1 MMINSNYA
9 QQVALAKSNNATLV
23 NFSNTTAPVQA
34 IAGEKDTVRLSDKA
48 LAMMKG
54 TEIKEIAP
62 TYVRPETANSLLTKS
77 EDAKNDVLHTSK
89 STSSKDNVTFDN
101 RFNEIMQN
109 ILDQR
114 LGIDRDK
121 LEEIEAMM
129 EEIANNE
136 NMSPEEKQLAL
147 EKLAEM
153 REKVIEESR
162 EIREVAK
169 QTE

>member
-1 MMINSNYA
+1 MIINSNYA
-9 QQVALAKSNNATLV
+9 QQVALTKSNNAAFV
-23 NFSNTTAPVQA
+23 NFANTTAPVQA
-34 IAGEKDTVRLSDKA
+34 IAGEKDTVTLSDKA
-48 LAMMKG
+48 LAMMNG

-62 TYVRPETANSLLTKS
+62 TYVRPETANSLLAKS
-77 EDAKNDVLHTSK
+77 EDALQTS
-89 STSSKDNVTFDN
+89 SSKDNVTFDN

-121 LEEIEAMM
+121 LEEIAAMM
-129 EEIANNE
+129 EEIANNK
-136 NMSPEEKQLAL
+136 NMSPEEKQQAL

-153 REKVIEESR
+153 REKIIDESR
-162 EIREVAK
+162 EIRELAK